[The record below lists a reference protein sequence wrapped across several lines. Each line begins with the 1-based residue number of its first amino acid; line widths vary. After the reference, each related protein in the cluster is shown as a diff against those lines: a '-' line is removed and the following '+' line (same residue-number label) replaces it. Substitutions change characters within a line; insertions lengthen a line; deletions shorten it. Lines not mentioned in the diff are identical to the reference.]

1 MVHILGWDAEG
12 RPVISTIARIICSKR
27 MWMHMPLGFVNGVW
41 LVILP
46 PLGMGLLWAFLA
58 YELNQCATTGDNAF
72 NDILGHLVGIIIAGI
87 VCSLALVL
95 TILWIGGL
103 AWR

>member
-1 MVHILGWDAEG
+1 M
-12 RPVISTIARIICSKR
+12 ISTIARIISCKR

-58 YELNQCATTGDNAF
+58 YELNQCAVSGDGAYQ
-72 NDILGHLVGIIIAGI
+72 DILGHVVGIALAG
-87 VCSLALVL
+87 VACTAALVL
-95 TILWIGGL
+95 LILWIGGL

>member
-1 MVHILGWDAEG
+1 MI
-12 RPVISTIARIICSKR
+12 PTIARIISSKR

>member
-1 MVHILGWDAEG
+1 MI
-12 RPVISTIARIICSKR
+12 PTIARIISSKR
-27 MWMHMPLGFVNGVW
+27 MWMHMPLRYVNCVW

-95 TILWIGGL
+95 TILWIGGI